1 MPPQVSTE
9 RQGGLAARLFVL
21 IGRVQG
27 LGVRPAIARLAA
39 RLALKGTV
47 ANGLEGVE
55 VLVEGDEDQLAL
67 FDDLLLA
74 ALPTGALVERVERQ
88 TALPAGHDD
97 FQIAAHHGRGAVAA
111 LVPRDVAVCPKCL
124 AEVRAPSDRRHGYAF
139 TSCTRCGPRY
149 SIVGH
154 MPYER
159 ELSSMSGYS
168 QCPQCQSEYETADDR
183 RFHSQTNSCAE
194 CGPRI
199 WCVDSAHRQI
209 TGSAIEIAVAALKRG
224 EIVALRG
231 LGGYQLVCDAT
242 DDDAVSRLR
251 ERKRRPAKPLAVMV
265 ESPQS
270 ARAIAWLED
279 QELRTL
285 ASVENPIVLLK
296 SRSGCGLATGIHPEL
311 AEVGVLLP
319 TTPLHVPLASAIGRP
334 LVVTSGNREG
344 EPLAI
349 DIAEAERDLAGIAD
363 LWLHHDRPI
372 VRPVDDSVIRVI
384 AGRAVTIRC
393 ARGLAPLPLAVASAR
408 SILALGGHQKGA
420 IALSNGRQ
428 SVLGPHVGDLDSVA
442 TQERFLRE
450 MQSFIDLYG
459 AAPDLVVHDLHP
471 NYFTTRWAHDQPL
484 CRLAVQHHHAH
495 VAAAMVE
502 HGWLDREVLGIA
514 FDGTGFGTDGTIW
527 GGEFLLA
534 TAGGF
539 RRVGRLRPFALPG
552 GEAAI
557 RQPWRISVD
566 LIADSAGAER
576 ALCHSTCG
584 WRREDVMRIL
594 AIRESDRFAP
604 RTSSVGR
611 LFDAVAALVL
621 KMDQVHY
628 EGQPAML
635 LESACDPSEEGR
647 YAVPIRGRELL
658 ELDWRPM
665 ICEILADLDAAVPP
679 PAIAM
684 RFHRGLAAAAA
695 AVARRFAPLP
705 VVLCGGSFQNRL
717 LTELIASDLEESNQ
731 PVGLPGTI
739 PTNDGGLAVGQLA
752 VAIARLATNGG
763 V

>member
-9 RQGGLAARLFVL
+9 RQGGVSARRFVL
-21 IGRVQG
+21 FGRVQG

-39 RLALKGTV
+39 CLALKGTV

-55 VLVEGDEDQLAL
+55 VLVEGDKQQLAL
-67 FDDLLLA
+67 FDDLLLE

-88 TALPAGHDD
+88 TAHPAGHDD
-97 FQIAAHHGRGAVAA
+97 FQIATQAGRGAVAA

-124 AEVRAPSDRRHGYAF
+124 AEVRAASDRRHQYAF

-149 SIVGH
+149 SIIGH

-159 ELSSMSGYS
+159 ELSSMSGYN
-168 QCPQCQSEYETADDR
+168 QCPKCRTEYESADDR
-183 RFHSQTNSCAE
+183 RFHSQTNSCAK

-199 WCVDSAHRQI
+199 WCVDHEHRQVA
-209 TGSAIEIAVAALKRG
+209 GSAIDVAVAAVRRG

-242 DDDAVSRLR
+242 DEDTVSRLR
-251 ERKRRPAKPLAVMV
+251 ERKRRPARPLAVMV

-279 QELRTL
+279 QELRAL
-285 ASVENPIVLLK
+285 ASAENPIVLLK
-296 SRSGCGLATGIHPEL
+296 ARSGCGLATGIHPGL
-311 AEVGVLLP
+311 AEIGVLLP
-319 TTPLHVPLASAIGRP
+319 TTPLHALLASAFGRP

-344 EPLAI
+344 APQAI

-372 VRPVDDSVIRVI
+372 VRPVDDSVVRVI
-384 AGRAVTIRC
+384 AGRSVTIRC
-393 ARGLAPLPLAVASAR
+393 ARGLAPLPLTVALAR

-442 TQERFLRE
+442 TQERLVRE
-450 MQSFIDLYG
+450 VQSFIELYG

-471 NYFTTRWAHDQPL
+471 AYFTTRWAQEQHLP
-484 CRLAVQHHHAH
+484 RLAVQHHHAH
-495 VAAAMVE
+495 VAAAMAE

-514 FDGTGFGTDGTIW
+514 FDGTGFGADGTIW

-534 TAGGF
+534 TAGDF

-557 RQPWRISVD
+557 RQPWRIGVD
-566 LIADSAGAER
+566 LVAESAGPER
-576 ALCHSTCG
+576 ALCQPGLS
-584 WRREDVMRIL
+584 WRRQDIDRIL

-621 KMDQVHY
+621 KMDQVLY
-628 EGQPAML
+628 EGQAAML

-647 YAVPIRGRELL
+647 YEIPIRENDLL

-695 AVARRFAPLP
+695 GVARQFAPRP

-717 LTELIASDLEESNQ
+717 LTELIASDLVRGGQ
-731 PVGLPGTI
+731 ALGLPGEI
-739 PTNDGGLAVGQLA
+739 PPNDGGLAAGQLA
-752 VAIARLATNGG
+752 VAMARLAAEGET
-763 V
+763 